1 MDGVGEGAL
10 LTSFVEVENKRS
22 TRRERGGLRFVL
34 GFDFEDLRCR
44 QDGCTGSSHEFRNK
58 GQYVQG
64 YTHSTAISIYLT
76 YVFIEAE
83 TTVLHGQNIK
93 Y

>member
-22 TRRERGGLRFVL
+22 TRRERGDCALSWALILRTSGV
-34 GFDFEDLRCR
+34 GKM
-44 QDGCTGSSHEFRNK
+44 GCTGSSHELRNK

-64 YTHSTAISIYLT
+64 YTHSTAKSIYLT
-76 YVFIEAE
+76 YLFVEAE
-83 TTVLHGQNIK
+83 TTVLHGKNTK
-93 Y
+93 